1 MNYVSVVIGI
11 FGTLLGAYWIGWGRK
26 EFEGPR
32 FEVIIAEANL
42 ENNGSEDGRMMILE
56 GDDAIAKRTEQP
68 KEG

>member
-11 FGTLLGAYWIGWGRK
+11 FGVLLGAYWIGWGRK

-32 FEVIIAEANL
+32 FEVIIAEANQ
-42 ENNGSEDGRMMILE
+42 EISGSEDGRMMILE
-56 GDDAIAKRTEQP
+56 GDDAVVGVTEKS